1 VPETASFIGGMT
13 RVDVREDGHGCD
25 VIWDNT
31 VRSAA
36 VPKLSLPDNL
46 ITTIIRHKPLG
57 DKHGTSVADKF
68 FYAAVDPV
76 TGKQLTEQF
85 VGGHHGGGSDP
96 DGWHHRLGGAIYQGT
111 VAGIIRIL
119 PVH

>member
-1 VPETASFIGGMT
+1 MT

-46 ITTIIRHKPLG
+46 ITTLIRHKPLG
-57 DKHGTSVADKF
+57 DKHGTPRCGQVLLRRGRS
-68 FYAAVDPV
+68 
-76 TGKQLTEQF
+76 G
-85 VGGHHGGGSDP
+85 
-96 DGWHHRLGGAIYQGT
+96 DG
-111 VAGIIRIL
+111 
-119 PVH
+119 